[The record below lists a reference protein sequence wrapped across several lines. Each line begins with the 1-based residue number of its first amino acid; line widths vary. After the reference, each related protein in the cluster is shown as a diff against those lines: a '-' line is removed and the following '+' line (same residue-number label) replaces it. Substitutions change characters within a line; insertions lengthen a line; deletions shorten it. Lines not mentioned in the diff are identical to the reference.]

1 MQHTNVHMLKSVDN
15 FWNRDNWFQI
25 CIQIISSRQT
35 NANFGMFDRNMQL
48 TKRPDAL
55 VYRCSVMSSNYSIR
69 IMRLLIN
76 HLRLTN
82 YMFKNHTN
90 ARWRKKSKYAHDPV

>member
-1 MQHTNVHMLKSVDN
+1 MYTCSNQLIT
-15 FWNRDNWFQI
+15 
-25 CIQIISSRQT
+25 
-35 NANFGMFDRNMQL
+35 FGIETSDSKYAYRLFPIDKRMPIFVMFDRNMQL

-55 VYRCSVMSSNYSIR
+55 VYRCSVISSNYSIR

-82 YMFKNHTN
+82 YMYQNHTN
-90 ARWRKKSKYAHDPV
+90 GR